1 MRFTKV
7 HEEVFFITHSE
18 AWVCNVKVCVHVNGP
33 TFVAIFCFTTF
44 TAMRDEGRISIRM
57 NLSEEGTWG
66 MGSEAGDL
74 EFL

>member
-1 MRFTKV
+1 
-7 HEEVFFITHSE
+7 
-18 AWVCNVKVCVHVNGP
+18 
-33 TFVAIFCFTTF
+33 
-44 TAMRDEGRISIRM
+44 MRDEGRISIRM